1 MCDIT
6 KRVGG
11 LIKEENIKK
20 FLICLILGIYAG
32 IFPILIV
39 LIFGP
44 FITNIG
50 MELLFL
56 FLIVVNTGTIIKI
69 CLDYIRYGDRSLPL
83 KKVKRFTNNDMIIAE
98 LAKLDTYQKTLVID
112 NNLIVINEAGIFEF
126 VRINKSGTIKG
137 NINDDY
143 WYINDKQIKNPFI
156 LRKDTF
162 NYVILNSHL
171 IFNVTGVWLTTRK
184 LLYNTVDKRL
194 NKRVYSKEQIDKIY
208 NDLSNNVKL

>member
-1 MCDIT
+1 M
-6 KRVGG
+6 
-11 LIKEENIKK
+11 KEENIKK

-83 KKVKRFTNNDMIIAE
+83 KKAERFTNNDMIIAE
-98 LAKLDTYQKTLVID
+98 LAKLDTYQKTLVIN

-194 NKRVYSKEQIDKIY
+194 NKRVYNKEQIDKIY

>member
-1 MCDIT
+1 M
-6 KRVGG
+6 KRVFMFV
-11 LIKEENIKK
+11 
-20 FLICLILGIYAG
+20 FLIIYVAIFPLILAFLFSSLLTNMGILLLY
-32 IFPILIV
+32 FCLIV
-39 LIFGP
+39 LNT
-44 FITNIG
+44 IT
-50 MELLFL
+50 
-56 FLIVVNTGTIIKI
+56 VVKIII
-69 CLDYIRYGDRSLPL
+69 DYIRYGDKMNPL
-83 KKVKRFTNNDMIIAE
+83 KKIEKFSNNDMMIAE
-98 LAKLDTYQKTLVID
+98 LSKLDTYQKTLVIN

-194 NKRVYSKEQIDKIY
+194 NKRVYNKEQIDKIY

>member
-1 MCDIT
+1 M
-6 KRVGG
+6 KKYVLL
-11 LIKEENIKK
+11 LIYVMIFPLVLYIVFYKILN
-20 FLICLILGIYAG
+20 ILGILLLYYFL
-32 IFPILIV
+32 IIVNTLTVIKIV
-39 LIFGP
+39 L
-44 FITNIG
+44 N
-50 MELLFL
+50 
-56 FLIVVNTGTIIKI
+56 
-69 CLDYIRYGDRSLPL
+69 YIRYGEKMNPF
-83 KKVKRFTNNDMIIAE
+83 KKVAKPTYNEMIISE
-98 LAKLDTYQKTLVID
+98 LSKLNSYQKSLIID

-137 NINDDY
+137 NIKDDY

-162 NYVILNSHL
+162 NYVILNGHL

-194 NKRVYSKEQIDKIY
+194 NKRVYNKEQIDKIY

>member
-1 MCDIT
+1 M
-6 KRVGG
+6 KKYVLL
-11 LIKEENIKK
+11 LIYVMIFPLVLYLVFYKILNNLGILLLYY
-20 FLICLILGIYAG
+20 FLIIVNTLTVIK
-32 IFPILIV
+32 IV
-39 LIFGP
+39 L
-44 FITNIG
+44 N
-50 MELLFL
+50 
-56 FLIVVNTGTIIKI
+56 
-69 CLDYIRYGDRSLPL
+69 YIRYGEKMNPF
-83 KKVKRFTNNDMIIAE
+83 KKVAKPTYNEMIISE
-98 LAKLDTYQKTLVID
+98 LSKLNSYQKSLIID

-137 NINDDY
+137 NIKDDY

-194 NKRVYSKEQIDKIY
+194 NKRVYNKEQIDKIY